1 MMGMKMI
8 NEEVAKALAHEIK
21 AYIRDRR
28 DKKQESLFKDKPK
41 KNKQG
46 VVSNGAINARL
57 AVIVENHLDDKEA
70 YAAVI
75 KSKKNKDQTSLEFQK
90 VKYKKLLSLI
100 PENIVDTDLL
110 DLKSELHSLIQ
121 SSEDEYDTVTWLT
134 EYSPKAKDISFATH
148 VGKLTHSSSKSSSI
162 LDITTEKSDRYLTT
176 NRLDNIVIDTA
187 SSNAAS
193 LPIAAVLQLSVDGIS
208 VLNCLKNGDVSFFK
222 HITNNDTLIN
232 TWCNQLKQ
240 AYDSSQKKS
249 YFLSKQ
255 TYFPIDDGHYH
266 LLLPLKSSSLIHAL
280 HLEHKK
286 YWDDEEREF
295 ARKQKSAKKYSS
307 VETISYPNKAY
318 LHVTGSNH
326 SNASSLNGQ
335 RGGRVSLLPT
345 TPPQWRSKGGSYLKK
360 TSFFGKTLSYVLT
373 DDINDLKKYLLLLKS
388 KKLSISEPARHAV
401 IMRKLE
407 IISEHF
413 FDYIQTINVRKA
425 EEGWTCNSQLPIEQ
439 QLLLEPC
446 RDDEIAKNVKINKEW
461 QEKLSKSYG
470 KWLNDQLKKKSTLAL
485 KPIHTELWGRYFLN
499 ELREFIATQE
509 VML

>member
-1 MMGMKMI
+1 MKMI
-8 NEEVAKALAHEIK
+8 DEEVAKALTHKIK
-21 AYIRDRR
+21 AYIKERR
-28 DKKQESLFKDKPK
+28 DKKQETLFKDKPK

-46 VVSNGAINARL
+46 EITNGAINARL
-57 AVIVENHLDDKEA
+57 LVIAEKYSDDKEA
-70 YAAVI
+70 YTAI
-75 KSKKNKDQTSLEFQK
+75 KKSKKDKDKTPLEFQK

-100 PENIVDTDLL
+100 PENIVDAELL
-110 DLKSELHSLIQ
+110 DLKNELQSLMQNSEN
-121 SSEDEYDTVTWLT
+121 EYDSVTWLT

-162 LDITTEKSDRYLTT
+162 LDITTEKNDRYLTT
-176 NRLDNIVIDTA
+176 NSLNDIVIDTA

-208 VLNCLKNGDVSFFK
+208 VLDCLKNDDISFFK
-222 HITNNDTLIN
+222 HITNNDALIT

-286 YWDDEEREF
+286 YWDDEEREV
-295 ARKQKSAKKYSS
+295 ARKQKTAKKYSS

-345 TPPQWRSKGGSYLKK
+345 MPRQWHSSGASYLKR
-360 TSFFGKTLSYVLT
+360 TSIFDKTLSYELN
-373 DDINDLKKYLLLLKS
+373 DDINDLKKYLLLLKN
-388 KKLSISEPARHAV
+388 KKLSISEPVRHAAV
-401 IMRKLE
+401 VRKLQT
-407 IISEHF
+407 ISEHF
-413 FDYIQTINVRKA
+413 FDYTQSINMREA

-439 QLLLEPC
+439 QLLLEPW
-446 RDDEIAKNVKINKEW
+446 RDDDIARNVKMNKEW
-461 QEKLSKSYG
+461 QEKLSKPYG
-470 KWLNDQLKKKSTLAL
+470 KWLNEQLKKKSALTL
-485 KPIHTELWGRYFLN
+485 KPIHSDLWGQYFLN
-499 ELREFIATQE
+499 DLREFVATQE
-509 VML
+509 VKL